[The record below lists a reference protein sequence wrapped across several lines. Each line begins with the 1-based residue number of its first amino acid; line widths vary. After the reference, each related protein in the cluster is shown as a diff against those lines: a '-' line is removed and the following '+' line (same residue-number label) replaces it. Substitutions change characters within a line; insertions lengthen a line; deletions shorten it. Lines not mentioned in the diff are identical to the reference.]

1 MPSSSILSKGVKLFD
16 TPGPGT
22 YKTPSDF
29 GHLELFKFTPRKD
42 CTKSVIK

>member
-1 MPSSSILSKGVKLFD
+1 MPISSANSSRGIKLSD

-29 GHLELFKFTPRKD
+29 GHLDLYKYTPRKA
-42 CTKSVIK
+42 